1 MRDARMSWHRTSLAS
16 LKNMWHTFALSLPI
30 WRAIQPNTPPSCS
43 QPCPATS
50 ELDRELDRKL
60 RTRSTPPELDR
71 KLDRPLPNSIANSIA
86 PSHLTA
92 NSTAL
97 PYSTADAIT
106 DNADGWLRAKRG
118 QHE

>member
-1 MRDARMSWHRTSLAS
+1 MENSID
-16 LKNMWHTFALSLPI
+16 P
-30 WRAIQPNTPPSCS
+30 
-43 QPCPATS
+43 
-50 ELDRELDRKL
+50 
-60 RTRSTPPELDR
+60 PPELDR

-118 QHE
+118 QHEYMWQKAVIGP